1 MVKPGQK
8 VIISLPLSRT
18 MFVRHPA
25 WASKL
30 ERSPINPV
38 IRGPVLICMHGHHSV
53 CRHASSPVV
62 LPSAAHS
69 FKKVVALVLDTS
81 CCPLSG
87 AQFTTNPHDSSHRRK
102 CDWLSFQQLWKMSLH
117 ISLTFCRIHLCY
129 CLLRFIHA
137 LLCTFQESLPALA
150 VDQVP
155 ALRLKIRVCA
165 SPVVRW

>member
-18 MFVRHPA
+18 MLVRHPA

-30 ERSPINPV
+30 ERSPINSV

-62 LPSAAHS
+62 LPSAVHS

-87 AQFTTNPHDSSHRRK
+87 AQFTIYLLVSSHDNLKEDDRGKLSDGHCSQIILSRFAGRPQSLQNVSSHAMYSFALSSHPGRR
-102 CDWLSFQQLWKMSLH
+102 WKRS
-117 ISLTFCRIHLCY
+117 SSWY
-129 CLLRFIHA
+129 
-137 LLCTFQESLPALA
+137 P
-150 VDQVP
+150 
-155 ALRLKIRVCA
+155 
-165 SPVVRW
+165 W